1 MRCKD
6 VTRLVTYGRAT
17 KAVEQTEV
25 ARHALSCEKCRE
37 ELAAY
42 SVIKSILT
50 SQTHIEAD
58 EHFDWEEA
66 RLVNQ
71 VKARIQTAK
80 ENGVGTWESAVIS
93 IRGWLIGFATAAV
106 LLLALSGQLAISKPA
121 DTDDGRL
128 ELISNALTPSTSE
141 DLISSNT
148 QINRQGELNSKE
160 VENGR

>member
-6 VTRLVTYGRAT
+6 VIRLVTYGRAT
-17 KAVEQTEV
+17 KAVEQAEV
-25 ARHALSCEKCRE
+25 AKHAQSCKKCRE
-37 ELAAY
+37 ELATY

-58 EHFDWEEA
+58 EHFDWEEN

-148 QINRQGELNSKE
+148 QISRQGELNSKE